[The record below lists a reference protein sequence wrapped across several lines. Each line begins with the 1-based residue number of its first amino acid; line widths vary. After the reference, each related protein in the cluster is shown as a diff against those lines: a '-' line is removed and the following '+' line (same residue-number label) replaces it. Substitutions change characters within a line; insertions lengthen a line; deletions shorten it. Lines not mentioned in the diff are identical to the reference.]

1 MKFKKEW
8 TDTEYNA
15 VVKCFSRWEKKN
27 LIITYGRRERTTE
40 DTYGLPYT
48 SSSSFAM
55 LSNTNVRAELR
66 TDQRFNFEWLGLT
79 TENRLVAGFSDYF
92 ENEKQIV
99 IGTIQKRGKMA
110 KHYVTAKQNTETIT
124 KGKSYRLI
132 GLINDFYIVVDD
144 KGENAI
150 RHSSFFDEIEW
161 NNED

>member
-8 TDTEYNA
+8 TYEEHKA
-15 VVKCFSRWEKKN
+15 VIECFSKWKKSH
-27 LIITYGRRERTTE
+27 LIITYGDRKRTTE

-66 TDQRFNFEWLGLT
+66 ADQRFNFEWLGLT

-99 IGTIQKRGKMA
+99 IGTI
-110 KHYVTAKQNTETIT
+110 
-124 KGKSYRLI
+124 
-132 GLINDFYIVVDD
+132 
-144 KGENAI
+144 
-150 RHSSFFDEIEW
+150 
-161 NNED
+161 